1 MEFDVSYYKFHGVD
15 RAALIDA
22 LGLRDTGTPD
32 PAGEAPYA
40 IADLPNGWFVIRVDN
55 DSGLLADYDR
65 KTLVREG
72 KLVTCDVGSVDPVS
86 QAQGYEAGEERWSV
100 VHDGRGGEMLALEIR
115 GEAPPAVPA
124 LHKAAF
130 AATRAMMDQGT
141 VQGSSPMLDVPLAV
155 VKSVTGFRH
164 DEPQLVSPEPV
175 FMWLAPKD
183 PK

>member
-15 RAALIDA
+15 RAGLIDA
-22 LGLRDTGTPD
+22 LGLYDTGTPD
-32 PAGEAPYA
+32 PGGEAPYA

-65 KTLVREG
+65 NSLAREG
-72 KLVTCDVGSVDPVS
+72 MLVTCDVGSVDPVS
-86 QAQGYEAGEERWSV
+86 RSQGYDAGEERWSV

-115 GEAPPAVPA
+115 GEAPPGVSA
-124 LHKAAF
+124 LHEEAF
-130 AATRAMMDQGT
+130 AATRAMMAHGGT
-141 VQGSSPMLDVPLAV
+141 HGPGPMFGVPLAV

-175 FMWLAPKD
+175 FTWLAPKD

>member
-100 VHDGRGGEMLALEIR
+100 CMTGAGERCLRSRYGAR
-115 GEAPPAVPA
+115 RRPPCPRCTRRLLPPPVP
-124 LHKAAF
+124 
-130 AATRAMMDQGT
+130 
-141 VQGSSPMLDVPLAV
+141 
-155 VKSVTGFRH
+155 
-164 DEPQLVSPEPV
+164 
-175 FMWLAPKD
+175 
-183 PK
+183 